1 MNKRVLIAALCT
13 LLLTSCA
20 KSDKKTADSS
30 EENSDLDFISVDKL
44 SEDVIEALE
53 KEPSNFILSDNI
65 NVELPDEYYECDFQ
79 QISGFDENYESIYS
93 SLFDE
98 DVYKNAEIAHE
109 TTNDGMTSYSFE
121 DGGNYCCVGDNGFIA
136 FYYSEVGDNAFS
148 LGNRVEIY
156 HIDRSNTN
164 LEAIYNKD
172 TQITIGEIVE
182 NAQTWLD
189 ENYNQYEPD
198 YDISVKTVIARSSDD
213 IDDGFFFQ
221 VYAEKKYNGIALNN
235 LVPMLDLDT
244 DMLKYQTNNVCLW
257 MYMDGEVKCMTNGV
271 GMITPTEKEELTEIV
286 SLSSAIDSI
295 EETFTDFNEPMT
307 INDINLKYTLTPVGY
322 NPHPDYK
329 AGEKDSAYKSGNEI
343 DGNLVWEF
351 VIDVP
356 DSELPSEEYYQYG
369 NLQKFIYVDAQTGEI
384 DFEFDIDNLLQ

>member
-1 MNKRVLIAALCT
+1 MNKRVLIVALCT

-44 SEDVIEALE
+44 SEDVSEALE

-109 TTNDGMTSYSFE
+109 TTDDGMTSYSFE
-121 DGGNYCCVGDNGFIA
+121 NDENYCCVGDNGFIA

-221 VYAEKKYNGIALNN
+221 VYAEKKYNGIALDN

-271 GMITPTEKEELTEIV
+271 GIPQQKRK
-286 SLSSAIDSI
+286 SL
-295 EETFTDFNEPMT
+295 
-307 INDINLKYTLTPVGY
+307 LK
-322 NPHPDYK
+322 
-329 AGEKDSAYKSGNEI
+329 
-343 DGNLVWEF
+343 
-351 VIDVP
+351 
-356 DSELPSEEYYQYG
+356 
-369 NLQKFIYVDAQTGEI
+369 
-384 DFEFDIDNLLQ
+384 